1 MPPSTATTAASA
13 RGAVFTRPEVA
24 DALLDLAGYTEARPL
39 ATWRLLEPAFG
50 AGDLLLPALTRLLAA
65 FTGQGGAPREV
76 RALRTAIVGV
86 ELHAASFAATRTAL
100 RKQLIA
106 WGASEVDAAWLCAA
120 WLRRGD
126 FLRAEIAG
134 RFEVVL
140 GNPPYVRQERI
151 ADDLLAKYRARYA
164 TIYDRADLYVPFFE
178 RGLELLAE
186 GGRLAYLCADRWHK
200 NRYGGPLRAL
210 VARDFHL
217 ERVIGLHGADVFQRE
232 VDAYPAITVIRRGR
246 GTQTQVARG
255 LGDASALPGVVAAM
269 IAGRDDPRIEVAE
282 AVVRGGEPW
291 LLDEAGLLQVIRRLE
306 AGLPTLEEAGCRVG
320 IGVATGADRVFI
332 GDLDALPVEPARKLP
347 LVMASDLRGAEI
359 VWAGRGVVNPFA
371 ADGSIVALD
380 RWPRFA
386 AHMRAHHELLAARH
400 VARRGGDAW
409 LRTIDRIDPA
419 LQATEKLLIP
429 DIKGEAVV
437 AHDPGRYYPHHNLYH
452 VTASAWDLQALA
464 TILRSSLALL
474 FVASYGVKMA
484 GGFLRFQAQYLR
496 RIRVPRWETLT
507 PELRAALRA
516 AAPGDRAAIDAA
528 AFAACGL
535 TAGEAARVTRAAAA
549 ARVQ

>member
-1 MPPSTATTAASA
+1 MPPSTASSAARA

-24 DALLDLAGYTEARPL
+24 EALLDLAGYTSDRPL
-39 ATWRLLEPAFG
+39 ASWRLLEPAFG
-50 AGDLLLPALTRLLAA
+50 AGDLLLPAVTRLLAA
-65 FTGQGGAPREV
+65 FVAQGGGPGEA
-76 RALRTAIVGV
+76 RALREAIVAV
-86 ELHAASFAATRTAL
+86 ELDPRSFAATKAAL
-100 RKQLIA
+100 RGRLLA
-106 WGASEVDAAWLCAA
+106 WGATRAQADGLCAA
-120 WLRRGD
+120 WLRRED
-126 FLRAEIAG
+126 FLLAPIRG

-151 ADDLLAKYRARYA
+151 ADELLAVYRARYA

-210 VARDFHL
+210 VAREFHL

-232 VDAYPAITVIRRGR
+232 VDAYPAITVIRRGHGQR
-246 GTQTQVARG
+246 TQVARG
-255 LGDASALPGVVAAM
+255 LADARALPGVVAAM
-269 IAGRDDPRIEVAE
+269 TAGRDDPRIEVTDG
-282 AVVRGGEPW
+282 VVRDDEPW
-291 LLDEAGLLQVIRRLE
+291 LLHEAGLLRVIRRLE
-306 AGLPTLEEAGCRVG
+306 ATLPTLTEAGCRVG

-332 GDLDALPVEPARKLP
+332 GDLAALPVEPARKLP
-347 LVMASDLRGAEI
+347 LVMASDLRGASV
-359 VWAGRGVVNPFA
+359 VWAGRGVINPFA
-371 ADGSIVALD
+371 ADGSIVALG

-386 AHMRAHHELLAARH
+386 AHMQGHHALLAARH

-419 LQATEKLLIP
+419 LVGAEKLLIP

-452 VTASAWDLQALA
+452 VTASAWDLRALA
-464 TILRSSLALL
+464 TLLRSSLALL
-474 FVASYGVKMA
+474 FVATYGVKMA

-496 RIRVPRWETLT
+496 RIRVPRWETLA
-507 PELRAALRA
+507 PELREALRR
-516 AAPGDRAAIDAA
+516 APPDDRAAIDAA

-535 TAGEAARVTRAAAA
+535 DEREAATVIAAAAA